1 MPLRGLQP
9 RSCSTPALASAR
21 LIGRLYTGQRP
32 SDVPLSGETPP
43 QTNRN
48 QHIRERHAA
57 GETISDLAREFGIS
71 PQRMSQIVRGKRK

>member
-32 SDVPLSGETPP
+32 SDVPLSGETPRR
-43 QTNRN
+43 TDRN
-48 QHIRERHAA
+48 QQICERHLA

-71 PQRMSQIVRGKRK
+71 PQRVSQIVRGRRK